1 MRRPKI
7 KVWLVKRGKFEAEHS
22 HDGKLREA
30 AHAHTFVYDVKL
42 YGPVNEE
49 GFLVDFRKL
58 ESDMQTLVSKKL
70 SGKNLNAVIKTP
82 TTENIAVWIFN
93 QMKPVYG
100 KLLRAVTV
108 YESPNSYIIYEGE
121 KPSYFLS

>member
-1 MRRPKI
+1 MKN
-7 KVWLVKRGKFEAEHS
+7 KVWLVKRGKFTAEHS
-22 HDGKLREA
+22 HEGALAEG
-30 AHAHTFVYDVKL
+30 AHAHTFVYEVQL
-42 YGPVNEE
+42 YGEVNDE

-58 ESDMQTLVSKKL
+58 ESDMRALVNKKL
-70 SGKNLNAVIKTP
+70 SGKTLNAVIKTP

-108 YESPNSYIIYEGE
+108 YESLNSYIIYEGE
-121 KPSYFLS
+121 NA